1 MAPETRRTLLR
12 HALAVDLVIVASG
25 VALLAPDSPVVLFL
39 AFVTAVAIS
48 AWFAEEEAGLA
59 ATAYSVVALAIFFR
73 ETVDPLTLTVFAAT
87 GAAVST
93 FARVARRIRRGGVIP
108 SAVEGSPEA
117 GRGSL
122 DVARDDTALSPPAVL
137 ADAAPF
143 MIGLPLLIM
152 ILYVD
157 ISDVLME
164 RYPVPSLLQP
174 IVALLAFIA
183 FKYREVCR
191 PLTAAVQPPVVLMAL
206 YCIVVYASSS
216 WAFDSYGADKWF
228 QEVVKATIICVLAI
242 SVTVSWSALRRGLN
256 ALIAA
261 CAAMSILSV
270 IQVTTGRLL
279 DVFFGIVSLDY
290 GNIYGQYSSG
300 RAAGPPVSDPN
311 FYARI
316 LLVAIPLAI
325 GLGIAARG
333 RTRLAYFAA
342 AAVIS
347 AGTLATYSRGA
358 MVTLI
363 AMAGLMAV
371 AMRLPV
377 KTALASGLAVLL
389 LIPLLPM
396 GMRERFLTISS
407 ALPGSESNEMV
418 DTSVAKRKLLMQVSL
433 KMFDEHLVGGV
444 GAGNFASLY
453 DRYAPGIGMA
463 HRDYTEPGSHEFPHG
478 LYWELASENGL
489 LGLLTFCG
497 AAAAALLL
505 VLRARRLLLARGEIG
520 RAAIA
525 SGIGIALCGYL
536 IAGVVLHESHVRY
549 YGLYLGLAAG
559 VARLAT
565 GVVHKPA
572 EAAA

>member
-12 HALAVDLVIVASG
+12 HGLAVDLVIVASG
-25 VALLAPDSPVVLFL
+25 VALLAPGSPLVLFL
-39 AFVTAVAIS
+39 AFLTAVAIS

-59 ATAYSVVALAIFFR
+59 ATAYSVLALTFFFR
-73 ETVDPLTLTVFAAT
+73 ETVDVATLTAFAAT
-87 GAAVST
+87 GAAVSA
-93 FARVARRIRRGGVIP
+93 FARAARRIRRLDAAP
-108 SAVEGSPEA
+108 AEPEA
-117 GRGSL
+117 PEAAAAPAAA
-122 DVARDDTALSPPAVL
+122 ARPL

-174 IVALLAFIA
+174 SVALLAFIA

-191 PLTAAVQPPVVLMAL
+191 PLSAAVQPPVVMMAL

-228 QEVVKATIICVLAI
+228 SEVVKATIICILAI
-242 SVTVSWSALRRGLN
+242 SVTVSWSALKRGLN
-256 ALIAA
+256 ALIVA
-261 CAAMSILSV
+261 CAAMSTISI
-270 IQVTTGRLL
+270 IQVTTGQLL
-279 DVFFGIVSLDY
+279 DFFFGIVSLDY

-311 FYARI
+311 FYGRI
-316 LLVAIPLAI
+316 LLVSIPLAV
-325 GLGIAARG
+325 GLGIASRG
-333 RTRLAYFAA
+333 RLRAAYFT
-342 AAVIS
+342 AAVIVS

-358 MVTLI
+358 MITLI
-363 AMAGLMAV
+363 FMAGLMAV

-377 KTALASGLAVLL
+377 RQAAAGALALL
-389 LIPLLPM
+389 LIVPLLPT
-396 GMRERFLTISS
+396 GMKERFLTIGT
-407 ALPGSESNEMV
+407 ALPGGGEENEMV
-418 DTSVAKRKLLMQVSL
+418 DTSVAKRRLLMQVSF
-433 KMFDEHLVGGV
+433 KMFDDHPIGGI
-444 GAGNFASLY
+444 GAGNYAALY
-453 DRYAPGIGMA
+453 DRYAPSIGMS

-478 LYWELASENGL
+478 LYWELASENGI
-489 LGLLTFCG
+489 LGLITFCG

-505 VLRARRLLLARGEIG
+505 VYRARQLLLARGENG

-536 IAGVVLHESHVRY
+536 VASVVLHESHVRY

-559 VARLAT
+559 VARLAM
-565 GVVHKPA
+565 GVVHEGPA

>member
-25 VALLAPDSPVVLFL
+25 VALLAPQSPLVLFL
-39 AFVTAVAIS
+39 AFLTAVAIS

-59 ATAYSVVALAIFFR
+59 ATAYSVVALTFFFR
-73 ETVDPLTLTVFAAT
+73 ETVDATTLTVFAAT
-87 GAAVST
+87 GAAVSA
-93 FARVARRIRRGGVIP
+93 FARAARRIRR
-108 SAVEGSPEA
+108 
-117 GRGSL
+117 L
-122 DVARDDTALSPPAVL
+122 DTAAAAPAAPKPVTAATPL

-191 PLTAAVQPPVVLMAL
+191 PLTAAVQPPVVMMAL
-206 YCIVVYASSS
+206 YCIVIYASSS
-216 WAFDSYGADKWF
+216 WAYDSYGADKWF
-228 QEVVKATIICVLAI
+228 SEVVKATIICVLAI
-242 SVTVSWSALRRGLN
+242 SVTVSWSALKRGLN

-270 IQVTTGRLL
+270 IQVTTGRFL
-279 DVFFGIVSLDY
+279 DVFFGIVALDY

-316 LLVAIPLAI
+316 LLVSIPLAI

-333 RTRLAYFAA
+333 RMRLAYFAA
-342 AAVIS
+342 AAVVS
-347 AGTLATYSRGA
+347 AGALATYSRGA
-358 MVTLI
+358 MITLI
-363 AMAGLMAV
+363 FMAGLMAV
-371 AMRLPV
+371 AMRLPL
-377 KTALASGLAVLL
+377 KHAAAGALAILL
-389 LIPLLPM
+389 IIPLLPL
-396 GMRERFLTISS
+396 GMKERFLTIGS
-407 ALPGSESNEMV
+407 ALPGVGDSEMV

-433 KMFDEHLVGGV
+433 KMFDEHLIGGI
-444 GAGNFASLY
+444 GSGNFASLY
-453 DRYAPGIGMA
+453 DRYAPSIGMS

-478 LYWELASENGL
+478 LYWELASENGI

-505 VLRARRLLLARGEIG
+505 VWRARQTLLARGESG

-536 IAGVVLHESHVRY
+536 VASVVLHESHVRY

-559 VARLAT
+559 VSRLAS

-572 EAAA
+572 EAPA

>member
-12 HALAVDLVIVASG
+12 HALAVDLVIVAGG
-25 VALLAPDSPVVLFL
+25 VALLAPHSPLVLFL

-59 ATAYSVVALAIFFR
+59 ATAYSVVALSFFFR
-73 ETVDPLTLTVFAAT
+73 ETVDAATLTAFAAT
-87 GAAVST
+87 GAAVSA
-93 FARVARRIRRGGVIP
+93 FARAARRIRRLD
-108 SAVEGSPEA
+108 AEA
-117 GRGSL
+117 AAPP
-122 DVARDDTALSPPAVL
+122 VAPPAAAAPPVPPPAPAAPPRPL
-137 ADAAPF
+137 ADATPF
-143 MIGLPLLIM
+143 MIGLPLLVAV
-152 ILYVD
+152 LYVD
-157 ISDVLME
+157 ISDALME

-191 PLTAAVQPPVVLMAL
+191 PLTAAVQPPVVMLGL

-216 WAFDSYGADKWF
+216 WAYDTYGADKWF
-228 QEVVKATIICVLAI
+228 SEVVKATIICILAT
-242 SVTVSWSALRRGLN
+242 SVTVSWNALQRGLN
-256 ALIAA
+256 ALVVV
-261 CAAMSILSV
+261 CAGMSVISL
-270 IQVTTGRLL
+270 IQVTTGRML
-279 DVFFGIVSLDY
+279 DVFFGIVALDY

-300 RAAGPPVSDPN
+300 RAAGPPASDPN

-316 LLVAIPLAI
+316 LLVAIPLAV
-325 GLGIAARG
+325 GLGLAARG

-342 AAVIS
+342 AAIIS

-358 MVTLI
+358 MITLI

-377 KTALASGLAVLL
+377 KHAVAAALAALL
-389 LIPLLPM
+389 MVPLLPT
-396 GMRERFLTISS
+396 GMKERFRTITS
-407 ALPGSESNEMV
+407 ALPGAGADEMI

-433 KMFDEHLVGGV
+433 KMFDDHLIGGV
-444 GAGNFASLY
+444 GSGNFAALY
-453 DRYAPGIGMA
+453 DRYAPSVGMS
-463 HRDYTEPGSHEFPHG
+463 HRDYTEPGTHEFPHG

-505 VLRARRLLLARGEIG
+505 ALRARRIFLGRGETG
-520 RAAIA
+520 RAAVA

-536 IAGVVLHESHVRY
+536 IASVVLHESYVRY
-549 YGLYLGLAAG
+549 YGLYLGLATG
-559 VARLAT
+559 VARLAG
-565 GVVHKPA
+565 GVAQRPV
-572 EAAA
+572 ETAA

>member
-25 VALLAPDSPVVLFL
+25 VALLAPQSPLVLFL
-39 AFVTAVAIS
+39 AFVAAVAIS

-59 ATAYSVVALAIFFR
+59 ATAYSVVALTFFFR
-73 ETVDPLTLTVFAAT
+73 ETVDVMTLTVFAAT

-93 FARVARRIRRGGVIP
+93 FARVARGLKTAVPVERRP
-108 SAVEGSPEA
+108 L
-117 GRGSL
+117 R
-122 DVARDDTALSPPAVL
+122 PPTPL

-143 MIGLPLLIM
+143 MIGLPLLII

-191 PLTAAVQPPVVLMAL
+191 PLTAAVQPPVVMMGL

-216 WAFDSYGADKWF
+216 WAYDSYGADKWF
-228 QEVVKATIICVLAI
+228 SEVVKATIICILAI
-242 SVTVSWSALRRGLN
+242 SVTVSWSALKRGLN
-256 ALIAA
+256 ALIVT
-261 CAAMSILSV
+261 CAGMAILSV

-279 DVFFGIVSLDY
+279 DVFFGIVALDY

-316 LLVAIPLAI
+316 LLVAIPLSI

-333 RTRLAYFAA
+333 RTRLLYFAA
-342 AAVIS
+342 AAAIS

-363 AMAGLMAV
+363 AMAGLMVV
-371 AMRLPV
+371 AMRVPKKHV
-377 KTALASGLAVLL
+377 AGAAVAALLI
-389 LIPLLPM
+389 IPLLPM
-396 GMRERFLTISS
+396 GMKERFLSVTS
-407 ALPGSESNEMV
+407 ALPGAGDSEMV
-418 DTSVAKRKLLMQVSL
+418 DTSVAKRTLLMRVSL
-433 KMFDEHLVGGV
+433 KMFDEHLIAGV

-453 DRYAPGIGMA
+453 DRYAPAIGMA
-463 HRDYTEPGSHEFPHG
+463 QRDYTEPGSHEFPHG

-497 AAAAALLL
+497 AAAVALLL
-505 VLRARRLLLARGEIG
+505 VLRARRVLLARGETG

-525 SGIGIALCGYL
+525 SGIGIALCGYM
-536 IAGVVLHESHVRY
+536 IASVVLHESHIRY

-565 GVVHKPA
+565 GVVHRPA

>member
-25 VALLAPDSPVVLFL
+25 VALLAPDSPLVLFL

-59 ATAYSVVALAIFFR
+59 ATAYSVVALTFFFR
-73 ETVDPLTLTVFAAT
+73 ETVDALTLTVFAAT

-93 FARVARRIRRGGVIP
+93 FARVAAGLRARPSTETVPVERRPLR
-108 SAVEGSPEA
+108 
-117 GRGSL
+117 
-122 DVARDDTALSPPAVL
+122 PPAVL

-143 MIGLPLLIM
+143 MVGLPLLII

-216 WAFDSYGADKWF
+216 WAYDSYGADKWF

-242 SVTVSWSALRRGLN
+242 SVTVSWSALKRGLN
-256 ALIAA
+256 ALIVA
-261 CAAMSILSV
+261 CAGMSILSV
-270 IQVTTGRLL
+270 IQVTTGKLL

-316 LLVAIPLAI
+316 LLVAIPLAV

-333 RTRLAYFAA
+333 RTRLLYFAA

-358 MVTLI
+358 MITLI
-363 AMAGLMAV
+363 AMAGLMVV

-377 KTALASGLAVLL
+377 KHVAASGLAALL
-389 LIPLLPM
+389 VIPLLPM
-396 GMRERFLTISS
+396 GMKERFLTITS
-407 ALPGSESNEMV
+407 ALPGAGDSEMV

-433 KMFDEHLVGGV
+433 KMFDDHLIGGI

-453 DRYAPGIGMA
+453 DRYAPSIGMS

-489 LGLLTFCG
+489 LGLLTFCS

-505 VLRARRLLLARGEIG
+505 VLRARRILLERGETG

-536 IAGVVLHESHVRY
+536 IASVVLHESHVRY

-565 GVVHKPA
+565 GTVHRPT
-572 EAAA
+572 ETAA